1 MHVFGLLL
9 LLVQVGL
16 PPVNAAPMAPDPV
29 IIMDDGQIVYL
40 AEHPTHRVVTVVLC
54 LTYAILL
61 ALAQGMLMKWK
72 CSSMSRV

>member
-16 PPVNAAPMAPDPV
+16 PYVNAAPMAPDPV
-29 IIMDDGQIVYL
+29 IIMDDGHIVYL

-54 LTYAILL
+54 LFYAILL
-61 ALAQGMLMKWK
+61 ALAQGMSDPWK
-72 CSSMSRV
+72 LPAR